1 MEAII
6 FNYEEVAI
14 VHFLPVSNSMG
25 RKLAVYW
32 FWFSQWVAEWWICT
46 ADLHTFTSTST
57 E

>member
-46 ADLHTFTSTST
+46 ADLHTLTSTST